1 LNRRPNIYSLF
12 AVLLPVALGLGL
24 IYLSIIGRISE
35 SVALFATIGMAVT
48 LRVLIYLRDEA
59 HREDE

>member
-1 LNRRPNIYSLF
+1 MKRPFNIYSLF

-35 SVALFATIGMAVT
+35 AVAVFATVAMVVT
-48 LRVLIYLRDEA
+48 LRVLVYLRDVA